1 MNIEQTP
8 QKQGVWP
15 VMLTPFTEDGEVDYA
30 SLERLVEWYEE
41 NGAQGLFAACQ
52 SSEVFC
58 LSLAERVKITETVVK
73 KARIPVITSG
83 HISHGMQDQ
92 LEELRC
98 MADTGVEAVIL
109 ISNRLARQDESREL
123 WKSRLEQVMDAL
135 PETMPLGFYEC
146 PFPYKRLLTDEE
158 ISFFFFFG
166 RLHFLKD
173 TCCDP
178 ETLRRRIQ
186 LTKGTPLKLYN
197 ANSASLLETLRWGG
211 AGFSGVMANFHPRLY
226 TWLCENWDKDPQKS
240 EEQQGFLTM
249 CSYIENRLYPL
260 NAKRYLKKLGIFAS
274 DYCRVQNRGDLTP
287 LIQQEV
293 GQLELISQKLEQIY
307 CH

>member
-98 MADTGVEAVIL
+98 MADTGVEAMIL
-109 ISNRLARQDESREL
+109 ISNRLARQD
-123 WKSRLEQVMDAL
+123 
-135 PETMPLGFYEC
+135 
-146 PFPYKRLLTDEE
+146 
-158 ISFFFFFG
+158 
-166 RLHFLKD
+166 
-173 TCCDP
+173 
-178 ETLRRRIQ
+178 
-186 LTKGTPLKLYN
+186 
-197 ANSASLLETLRWGG
+197 
-211 AGFSGVMANFHPRLY
+211 
-226 TWLCENWDKDPQKS
+226 
-240 EEQQGFLTM
+240 
-249 CSYIENRLYPL
+249 
-260 NAKRYLKKLGIFAS
+260 
-274 DYCRVQNRGDLTP
+274 
-287 LIQQEV
+287 
-293 GQLELISQKLEQIY
+293 
-307 CH
+307 